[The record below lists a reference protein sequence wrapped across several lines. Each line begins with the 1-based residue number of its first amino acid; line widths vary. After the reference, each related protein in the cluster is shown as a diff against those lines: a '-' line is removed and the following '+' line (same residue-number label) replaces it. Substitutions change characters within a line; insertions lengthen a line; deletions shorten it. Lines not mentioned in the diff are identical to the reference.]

1 LNADAVGKP
10 FTYRAKS
17 KGSSDDPWG
26 TPLVNSS
33 IDDLKPPTT
42 VNC

>member
-1 LNADAVGKP
+1 LNADDFGKS

-26 TPLVNSS
+26 TPWLISS
-33 IDDLKPPTT
+33 IDDL
-42 VNC
+42 